1 MLISPHEHFRRAS
14 LTGALEI
21 MCEELE
27 LSPTQAKDAKT
38 HYEASGGW
46 LADSTHPALQGISIY
61 VQGSTAIGTTVKPIG
76 RAEHDVD
83 LIARLTMSARGYSPV
98 VVKKLVGD
106 RLKEHLTYE
115 RLLVEMCRC
124 WRLDYAS
131 KFHLDITPSI
141 PNIHCPYGGE
151 LVPDKELSAWKA
163 SNPRGYKALFDKRA
177 ALAPRFRLSKSAFA
191 ADESSRA
198 SVEPYPEAMG
208 FKGILRRAVQIVK
221 RHRDVHFS
229 RRPNECAPISVIV
242 TTLLSRSYER
252 CVTQRVYDDEL
263 DVLTDVIAGM
273 PEFIDFD
280 ANIWSIENETTVG
293 ENFAEKWNA
302 HPDRAASFFAWH
314 RKLLEDVST
323 LRSIEGLDRIA
334 RRLDDSFGE
343 RPAEIAIAHIEDAI
357 SKSRASGTLR
367 YGTAGLVT
375 ATATTPPAA
384 SAAVARNTF
393 FGR

>member
-1 MLISPHEHFRRAS
+1 MLLEPKDQFRRAS

-21 MCEELE
+21 MCEDLE
-27 LSPTQAKDAKT
+27 LSSTQAKDAKT
-38 HYEASGGW
+38 HYEAAGGW
-46 LADSTHPALQGISIY
+46 LADSAHPALQGVSIY
-61 VQGSTAIGTTVKPIG
+61 VQGSAAIGTTVKPIG
-76 RAEHDVD
+76 SSEHDVD
-83 LIARLTMSARGYSPV
+83 LIARLTASARGYSPAF
-98 VVKKLVGD
+98 VKKLVGD

-115 RLLVEMCRC
+115 RILEEMCRC

-141 PNIHCPYGGE
+141 PNAYCAFGGE

-163 SNPRGYKALFDKRA
+163 SNPRGYKSLFDKRA
-177 ALAPRFRLSKSAFA
+177 ALAPRLRLAKGAFA

-198 SVEPYPEAMG
+198 SVEPYPETTR
-208 FKGILRRAVQIVK
+208 FKGILRRTVQIAK

-229 RRPNECAPISVIV
+229 RRPNECAPISIII

-263 DVLTDVIAGM
+263 DVLGDAIAGM
-273 PEFIDFD
+273 TDFIGFVGGL
-280 ANIWSIENETTVG
+280 WSIENETTTG
-293 ENFAEKWNA
+293 ENFAEKWNS
-302 HPDRAASFFAWH
+302 HPDRAVSFYSWH
-314 RKLLEDVST
+314 EKLLADVSA

-334 RRLDDSFGE
+334 RRLDDAFGD

-357 SKSRASGTLR
+357 SASRTAGTLK
-367 YGTAGLVT
+367 YGSAGLV
-375 ATATTPPAA
+375 AAAAIAPAA
-384 SAAVARNTF
+384 PAVAVARNTF